1 MNLPNK
7 LTVSRIIATPIIVL
21 LFLLPIPYGI
31 GIFFALAVYIC
42 ACLTDLF
49 DGKIARK
56 TNQVTDFGKFADQ
69 IADKFLTTTAL
80 ILVCFFGV
88 TYWWLDILCVLV
100 VVLRDILVSGV
111 RMLAAKYGE
120 VIAADIFGKIKSFVL
135 DISLMVLMF
144 YIACAYAG
152 WFAEFIRIIG
162 IIGLVG
168 GVLLTII
175 SCCIYMTNAWP
186 LISRVLKESETKE
199 ETQEP
204 KQEDKSGETQEEKAE
219 VKEEPKEEKP
229 AKKTTKKAKNKKK

>member
-7 LTVSRIIATPIIVL
+7 LTLSRIFATPLIIL
-21 LFLLPIPYGI
+21 LYLLPIPYGI
-31 GIFFALAVYIC
+31 GVFFALAIYIC

-80 ILVCFFGV
+80 ILVCFSGV
-88 TYWWLDILCVLV
+88 TYGWLCILCVLI

-135 DISLMVLMF
+135 DVSLMVLML
-144 YIACAYAG
+144 YIACLCAG
-152 WFAEFIRIIG
+152 WDAEFIRIIG
-162 IIGLVG
+162 LIGLVG

-175 SCCIYMTNAWP
+175 SCCMYMTNAWP
-186 LISRVLKESETKE
+186 LISKVLKESDPSLAKSR
-199 ETQEP
+199 
-204 KQEDKSGETQEEKAE
+204 EDKK
-219 VKEEPKEEKP
+219 
-229 AKKTTKKAKNKKK
+229 